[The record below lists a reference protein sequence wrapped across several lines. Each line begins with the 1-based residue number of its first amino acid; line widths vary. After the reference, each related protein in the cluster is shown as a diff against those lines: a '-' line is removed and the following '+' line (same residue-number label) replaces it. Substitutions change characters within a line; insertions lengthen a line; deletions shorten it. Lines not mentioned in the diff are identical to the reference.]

1 MFKTEPKLMY
11 VLSAMIALL
20 AAVAS
25 VGGIVVDDL
34 YRDNQLV
41 ASTFY
46 GNDLVTLL
54 VAVPVLIG
62 SLILSA
68 RNSLRAQSI
77 WFGMLV
83 YMAYNF
89 AFYLFGAAF
98 NRLFLVYVVLFAAS
112 IYTILILLS
121 VLDIDAMAE
130 HFQAGNITKWIGG
143 YMLLVGVILGGI
155 HTSLALDY
163 VFTGQIPELL
173 AMLDHPTSL
182 ISALDLSLIVPLH
195 ILGAIWLWQRRPWGF
210 LLAIIVNVQGAVYN
224 LVLVASVVSGVRAG
238 VVDDPSEVLL
248 WGTLA
253 MVSLVISIFLLT
265 RLNTQRAMAFILQRQ
280 DLETEVEMA

>member
-89 AFYLFGAAF
+89 TFYLFGAAF

-163 VFTGQIPELL
+163 VFTGQTPELL

-265 RLNTQRAMAFILQRQ
+265 RLNTQRSMAFILQRQ